1 MIKLLLTI
9 GDVSTDEFALTTP
22 RISIGRNVDSDI
34 VLDDPLV
41 SGRHALIIV
50 SDGNRAPLLQD
61 LHSTNG
67 TRVNGRDVR
76 NAALKHGDEIQI
88 GRCVFRVHDDGN
100 RTPTASQN

>member
-9 GDVSTDEFALTTP
+9 GDVATDEFALTTP
-22 RISIGRNVDSDI
+22 RVSIGRNVDSDI

-41 SGRHALIIV
+41 SGRHALIIMG
-50 SDGNRAPLLQD
+50 DGRRAPLLQD

-67 TRVNGRDVR
+67 TRVNGSDVR
-76 NAALKHGDEIQI
+76 NAALKHGDAIQI

-100 RTPTASQN
+100 RSPTVSQN